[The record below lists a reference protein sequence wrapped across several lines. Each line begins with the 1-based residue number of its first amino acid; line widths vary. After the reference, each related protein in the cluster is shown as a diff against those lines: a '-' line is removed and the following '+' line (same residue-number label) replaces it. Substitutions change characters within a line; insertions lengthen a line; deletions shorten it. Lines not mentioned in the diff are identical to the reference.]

1 MHIRLALQT
10 FSENQQVNPGAF
22 LMIMYL
28 RANESNFYRQV
39 KNKELSAQEMLCSFI
54 ITFAFCRSIVV
65 VSFAKVHLS
74 SDGARSRP
82 NRAIRCSRLAVRA
95 VIQSGEVTEKDVLL
109 LDGSQP
115 CVVVGDDAQGA

>member
-39 KNKELSAQEMLCSFI
+39 KNKELSAQEMLCLFI

-74 SDGARSRP
+74 PDGAHPRP
-82 NRAIRCSRLAVRA
+82 NRAIRCSRLAVRCGHP
-95 VIQSGEVTEKDVLL
+95 VGRSHGEGCTSPRWFSALR
-109 LDGSQP
+109 
-115 CVVVGDDAQGA
+115 CRWR